1 MLTKFGLF
9 SGIAV
14 CNTPVESIEEI
25 ADHTISLILNMY
37 RRTYWMAK
45 AAQTAG
51 RNTNTAEQ
59 LRELMNGVRRIRGST
74 LGLIGFGRV
83 ILYFFR

>member
-1 MLTKFGLF
+1 
-9 SGIAV
+9 
-14 CNTPVESIEEI
+14 
-25 ADHTISLILNMY
+25 MY